1 MLAFNPGSY
10 RALLFVGALST
21 GSLAHAQGDVW
32 HVDDDPGPDVDFNDL
47 QAAID
52 AAVSGDLI
60 LVADGNYSAFTI
72 DGKTLAVVAEGPAE
86 PLIVPN
92 AGQYDCSL
100 RNLPVGGQ
108 ITLRGLTLDRPQTM
122 NGPSLLVE
130 NCDGV
135 VWVED
140 FEIVPFIPA
149 SPFGAP
155 TTQARTVEVRASQRV
170 VMSRMVIDG
179 MPGSPPGSGGFEF
192 GSTPL
197 DIEDSTV
204 HLYDSTV
211 RALGTLVE
219 GSFGPIGVDVS
230 NSLLVMRGASVV
242 GGAGGIAGIFG
253 SPGAGTGGP
262 GVQASGGATVY
273 SIGSVVLGGPGGS
286 GSFGDPSAGT
296 DGPPFAGETI
306 VEHAASNIGLT
317 SSPTSPAGAVT
328 NLTITAEPGSIAVL
342 AAAVFANPVFLDIFP
357 DTSVVG
363 LTPIYFPL
371 GAVDATGILS
381 LDLPTP
387 PIPSIW
393 GHFGYPLQ
401 AFAVTPSTDLEFS
414 NPTFVSTLNPPE

>member
-1 MLAFNPGSY
+1 MLALRSRSV
-10 RALLFVGALST
+10 RALLFVGAFSFS
-21 GSLAHAQGDVW
+21 SLAHAQGDVW
-32 HVDDDPGPDVDFNDL
+32 RVDDDPGPDVDFNDL
-47 QAAID
+47 QPAVD

-60 LVADGNYSAFTI
+60 LVADGTYSAFTI
-72 DGKTLAVVAEGPAE
+72 DGKALAVVAEGRAE

-92 AGQYDCSL
+92 PGQYDCSL
-100 RNLPVGGQ
+100 RNLPAGGQ
-108 ITLRGLTLDRPQTM
+108 ITLRGLTLDRPATM

-135 VWVED
+135 VWIED
-140 FEIVPFIPA
+140 FEVVPFTLVN
-149 SPFGAP
+149 PFGSP

-170 VMSRMVIDG
+170 VMSRIAIAG
-179 MPGSPPGSGGFEF
+179 MPGSPQGSGGFEF

-204 HLYDSTV
+204 HLYDGSIT
-211 RALGTLVE
+211 AAGTLVS
-219 GSFGPIGVDVS
+219 GSFGPVGVDVA
-230 NSLLVMRGASVV
+230 NSLLVMRGTTVV
-242 GGAGGIAGIFG
+242 GGGGGAAGVFG

-262 GVQASGGATVY
+262 GVQATGGSTVY
-273 SIGSVVLGGPGGS
+273 SIGSTVSGGPGGS
-286 GSFGDPSAGT
+286 GGFGEPNVGEP
-296 DGPPFAGETI
+296 GPPFAGETI
-306 VEHAASNIGLT
+306 FEHPASNIGLD
-317 SSPTSPAGAVT
+317 SQLLPTAGAVT
-328 NLTITAEPGSIAVL
+328 TLTVTAEPGSIAVL
-342 AAAVFANPVFLDIFP
+342 AAAVFADPVFLGIFP

-371 GAVDATGILS
+371 GVVDASGQIS